1 MLNRLDIHNFQSLKD
16 VHLELGLLT
25 VIVGESNSGKSAVG
39 RALKAL
45 ASNIRGSASI
55 TMGCK
60 SASVS
65 ASSDDF
71 KVTLEKSDTS
81 SCYRLSQTGQQD
93 KEYTKLA
100 GETPDEITKI
110 LGLEPL
116 KDGLSIN
123 FAGQH
128 DSPFLLTSP
137 GASVARILGDLTN
150 VITVFEAVRE
160 ANRRRSTANSEL
172 KLRKRDHKEVS
183 EKLVAFEA
191 LKVRAEALKLAEV
204 ALNEVGTLE
213 AQIEELNK
221 ALESITRLS
230 DYLEVPPEV
239 DITELLEVYE
249 AFKSVYDLADRAG
262 KARSIVVEST
272 LAVVK
277 HTNDHKR
284 AEDALHGLLKENG
297 VCPVCQSMIQ

>member
-1 MLNRLDIHNFQSLKD
+1 MITRLDIHNFQSLKD
-16 VHLELGLLT
+16 VHLELGLFT

-45 ASNIRGSASI
+45 ASNIRGSACI

-65 ASSDDF
+65 ASSDEF
-71 KVTLEKSDTS
+71 KVTLEKSETS
-81 SCYRLSQTGQQD
+81 SCYRLSQSGQQD

-100 GETPDEITKI
+100 GETPEEITKI

-116 KDGLSIN
+116 KDGLSIS

-137 GASVARILGDLTN
+137 GASVARVLGDLTN

-172 KLRKRDHKEVS
+172 RLRKKDQKEIS
-183 EKLVAFEA
+183 EKLVQFEA
-191 LKVRAEALKLAEV
+191 LKVRAEALKSAETSIKRAQQLENSITGLEV
-204 ALNEVGTLE
+204 ALETL
-213 AQIEELNK
+213 
-221 ALESITRLS
+221 TRLTG
-230 DYLEVPPEV
+230 LPEIMPEV
-239 DITELLEVYE
+239 DIAELLEAYE
-249 AFKSVYDLADRAG
+249 TFKTVCLLADKVS
-262 KARSIVVEST
+262 KARSVVVEST

-277 HTNDHKR
+277 HTTDSAK
-284 AEDALHGLLKENG
+284 AEEEIHALLRENG
-297 VCPVCQSMIQ
+297 TCPVCQSRIQ